1 MKVLRSN
8 GSLGDDGYQVG
19 NTVNKDMSDE
29 TCDPLYPE
37 FAPNNIG
44 ISSGSVTASRW
55 SDWGNDVFDGWGWFY
70 IFNPSTNEYYFP
82 LVSPQNLDD
91 EVISTQTFTAF
102 GKKFTMKQGY
112 PAQGIF
118 KFDISVNDPNFQF
131 IFGAYG
137 ELGSDGSGTSTN
149 YTYSYTK
156 GSTNF
161 NLFYNK
167 NQEDGDVNEILYS
180 YFVPYSLDQNNTQT
194 YQEFLDLD
202 RDSFFSIYSV
212 PVTKGITVYFSKT
225 EDVKD
230 WVVHDLSILPFKT
243 SEKITAQSV
252 FNQSLTFNTSWK
264 GFRFYQLTA
273 FKYGFTRME
282 FQDYRIKYT
291 KLR

>member
-1 MKVLRSN
+1 
-8 GSLGDDGYQVG
+8 
-19 NTVNKDMSDE
+19 MSDE

-44 ISSGSVTASRW
+44 ITNGEFIGSRW

-70 IFNPSTNEYYFP
+70 LFNPLTNQYYFP
-82 LVSPQNLDD
+82 LISPQNQPD
-91 EVISTQTFTAF
+91 EVISTQTFSAF
-102 GKKFTMKQGY
+102 GKTFTIKHGY

-131 IFGAYG
+131 IFGAFG

-149 YTYSYTK
+149 PTYNYTK
-156 GSTNF
+156 GSNNF
-161 NLFYNK
+161 TLFYNK
-167 NQEDGDVNEILYS
+167 NQEDGDPEEILYS
-180 YFVPYSLDQNNTQT
+180 YFVPYSINQNNTQT

-212 PVTKGITVYFSKT
+212 PVTKGITIYFAKSQ
-225 EDVKD
+225 DVKE

-243 SEKITAQSV
+243 STKITQKTV
-252 FNQSLTFNTSWK
+252 FNESLTMNTSWK
-264 GFRFYQLTA
+264 GFRYYQLKALKYA
-273 FKYGFTRME
+273 FVRLE
-282 FQDYRIKYT
+282 FEDYKKLYK